1 MRRALA
7 GLIAA
12 LALLGPGAAVA
23 VAACPQTS
31 VADIED
37 EVMCPVCGTPLS
49 LAIEAPQA
57 RREREFIVE
66 LVERCQSKAA
76 IKAALAAEFGASVLA
91 VPADEGAGRAAWLVP
106 VLMLLLT
113 TAGVAAATLRW
124 RWHRPAAAGGP
135 HRDADPAVGDDS
147 GEAEGERSAR
157 VEADLARYD
166 L

>member
-7 GLIAA
+7 ALIAA

-23 VAACPQTS
+23 LAACPQTS

-57 RREREFIVE
+57 RREREFIAE
-66 LVERCQSKAA
+66 LVERCQSKAQ
-76 IKAALAAEFGASVLA
+76 IKTALAAEFGARVLA
-91 VPADEGAGRAAWLVP
+91 VPEDEGTGRAAWLVP
-106 VLMLLLT
+106 VLVLLLT
-113 TAGVAAATLRW
+113 TAGVAATTLRW
-124 RWHRPAAAGGP
+124 RRQRPAAAG
-135 HRDADPAVGDDS
+135 RDAGGAD
-147 GEAEGERSAR
+147 GERSER
-157 VEADLARYD
+157 LEADLARYD

>member
-7 GLIAA
+7 GLIAC
-12 LALLGPGAAVA
+12 LALLGPGAALA

-57 RREREFIVE
+57 RREREFIVD
-66 LVERCQSKAA
+66 LVERCRSKQE
-76 IKAALAAEFGASVLA
+76 IKTALASEFGPSVLA
-91 VPADEGAGRAAWLVP
+91 VPADDGFDRAAWLVP
-106 VLMLLLT
+106 VLVLLLAS
-113 TAGVAAATLRW
+113 AGTVAATIRW
-124 RWHRPAAAGGP
+124 RRRRPAPGGE
-135 HRDADPAVGDDS
+135 RA
-147 GEAEGERSAR
+147 GEATGEDAAR
-157 VEADLARYD
+157 LDADLARYD